1 MLNFKPNFKCSS
13 LKIFGDPQS
22 HLWDALPNLD
32 EYLAREGL
40 APHRGRNIV
49 TRKSRFELVQTP
61 KLNHSSPD
69 SFTPNEEGIV
79 HDQLASIFPILD
91 ILSRSGDIRDQSRK

>member
-13 LKIFGDPQS
+13 LKFFGDPQS
-22 HLWDALPNLD
+22 HLWDAPAHLD

-49 TRKSRFELVQTP
+49 TRKKSISVGP

-69 SFTPNEEGIV
+69 FFTPNVEGIV
-79 HDQLASIFPILD
+79 HDQASIFSDFGYLESFRRH
-91 ILSRSGDIRDQSRK
+91 SRSKSEVV